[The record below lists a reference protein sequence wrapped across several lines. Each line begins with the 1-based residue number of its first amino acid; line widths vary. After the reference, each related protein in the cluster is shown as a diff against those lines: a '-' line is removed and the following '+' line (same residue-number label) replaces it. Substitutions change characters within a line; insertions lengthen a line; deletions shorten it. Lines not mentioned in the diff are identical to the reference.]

1 LRQLPALHIAH
12 VLVIPAIYS
21 DNQKK
26 HLTRRAN
33 QGHIN
38 IIARIL
44 KARAEQSAAGFL
56 FEISESDGGRTSR
69 RLISQPVA

>member
-1 LRQLPALHIAH
+1 
-12 VLVIPAIYS
+12 
-21 DNQKK
+21 
-26 HLTRRAN
+26 LTRRAN

-56 FEISESDGGRTSR
+56 FEVSESDGGRTSR
-69 RLISQPVA
+69 RIISSPSPERRQRAAVRAFLHDHH

>member
-1 LRQLPALHIAH
+1 
-12 VLVIPAIYS
+12 
-21 DNQKK
+21 
-26 HLTRRAN
+26 LTRRAN